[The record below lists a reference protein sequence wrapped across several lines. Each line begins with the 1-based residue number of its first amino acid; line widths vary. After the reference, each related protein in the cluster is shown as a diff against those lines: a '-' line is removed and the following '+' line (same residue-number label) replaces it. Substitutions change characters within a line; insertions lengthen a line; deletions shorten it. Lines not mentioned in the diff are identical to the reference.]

1 MNIQTATPPAAKE
14 FAARFEALRTEL
26 TRVFVGH
33 DELLELLLSALI
45 ADGHVL
51 LEGVPGL
58 GKTLLARS
66 LAGCLALHFSRIQ
79 FTPDL
84 MPMDLIGGQ
93 QLFENGASSVILKFV
108 PGPLHANFILA
119 DEINRATPKTQSA
132 LLEAMQEHQ
141 ITSGCETFSL
151 PQPFFVIATQNPIEQ
166 EGTYPLPEAQLDRF
180 MFKLQVSYPSR
191 SEEHAVVERMA
202 HPVPPESAF
211 AVAKLDDILRARE
224 LVDKIY
230 IDDKIIEYIL
240 DIVIATRPGCQ
251 AGLSNRQSGAN
262 LRELEGLISFGA
274 SPRASIALAL
284 ASRGMALLQGR
295 AYVLPQDV
303 KELAPDVLRHR
314 IVLSYEAEAENID
327 ADAVIGRLL
336 SELRTP

>member
-1 MNIQTATPPAAKE
+1 MNIQTAVPPAAKE

-33 DELLELLLSALI
+33 DELLELLLAALI

-93 QLFENGASSVILKFV
+93 QLFENGTNSVVLKFV

-141 ITSGCETFSL
+141 ITSGRETFIL

-166 EGTYPLPEAQLDRF
+166 EGTYPLPEAELDRF
-180 MFKLQVSYPSR
+180 MVKLLLQYPR
-191 SEEHAVVERMA
+191 EEEYDRILDLTTAGKHVEV
-202 HPVPPESAF
+202 HPVCSGEELLQMRTAARIVLLEESVKRYAVRLVMATQPESPYATQECWKYIRYG
-211 AVAKLDDILRARE
+211 AGPRALQNLVLLAKVRA
-224 LVDKIY
+224 
-230 IDDKIIEYIL
+230 
-240 DIVIATRPGCQ
+240 
-251 AGLSNRQSGAN
+251 
-262 LRELEGLISFGA
+262 LRE
-274 SPRASIALAL
+274 
-284 ASRGMALLQGR
+284 GR
-295 AYVLPQDV
+295 TIVGEEDLKWAFLP
-303 KELAPDVLRHR
+303 VLRHR
-314 IVLSYEAEAENID
+314 IRLGFEAQSEAMDTD
-327 ADAVIGRLL
+327 AILKKILPQIRV
-336 SELRTP
+336 